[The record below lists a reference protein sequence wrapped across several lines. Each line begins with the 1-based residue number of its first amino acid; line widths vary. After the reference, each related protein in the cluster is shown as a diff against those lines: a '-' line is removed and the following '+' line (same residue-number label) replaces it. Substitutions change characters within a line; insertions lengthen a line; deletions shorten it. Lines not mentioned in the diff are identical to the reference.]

1 MPGRGALSCL
11 RRSGLPIRGTH
22 RMLLELRIQNIAI
35 IDDLHL
41 TFPAGFIVLTGE
53 TGAGKSILVDAVG
66 LLIGE
71 RASAEQIRT
80 GTTEGV
86 IEGIFAIANSGP
98 LTARLKELDLLGDGD
113 DPGELVIRRTL
124 SSSGR
129 HRVRINGNA
138 VPLSTLQDIGQF
150 IVDIHG
156 QHDTQSLFR
165 PITQLDLVD
174 SFGNLFD
181 DRAAFCETYHAAKTL
196 QRDLSTF
203 EKETAELKEQADR
216 LQYEREEIEAAAIQP
231 DEDVVLEQERQVM
244 AQVHNLVEI
253 SNELYSTL
261 YEDDRSIL
269 SRVGHVEWLLDRL
282 LTVDI
287 RLSDATELLGGATAQ
302 LKELA
307 GRIRD
312 YQEQLDVNPDRL
324 EQLEIRL
331 DLLNRMKKRYG
342 GSVAS
347 VLDHLDRITKE
358 LDRLIVSDDQKESL
372 QHRLVT
378 LHDQQTKQADHLST
392 RRKKAANELNQCVNK
407 EITDLHMKHATFDA
421 AVEQE
426 RDGTLNPNGQDRV
439 QFLFSGSAGEPPCAL
454 KDAISGGELS
464 RVTLCIKTVLARED
478 QIPMLIFDEIDA
490 GIGGA
495 VAERVGK
502 KLQSLGQRHQVFCIT
517 HLPQIAAL
525 GDAHFS
531 VEKVVKQ
538 KRATT
543 QVEQLANEE
552 RIDEIARMLGGT
564 KITQAVKR
572 TAKEMLGVA

>member
-1 MPGRGALSCL
+1 
-11 RRSGLPIRGTH
+11 
-22 RMLLELRIQNIAI
+22 MLLELRIQNIAI

-41 TFPAGFIVLTGE
+41 TFPTGFIVLTGE

-80 GTTEGV
+80 GATEGV
-86 IEGIFAIANSGP
+86 IEGIFAIANNDP
-98 LTARLKELDLLGDGD
+98 LNARLKDLDLLGNADE
-113 DPGELVIRRTL
+113 PGELVIRRTL
-124 SSSGR
+124 ASSGR

-138 VPLSTLQDIGQF
+138 VPLSTLQDIGEF
-150 IVDIHG
+150 LVDIHG

-165 PITQLDLVD
+165 SITQLDLLD
-174 SFGNLFD
+174 SFGNLLD
-181 DRAAFCETYHAAKTL
+181 DRTAFHETYHAVNKL

-203 EKETAELKEQADR
+203 ERQTAELQEQANR
-216 LQYEREEIEAAAIQP
+216 LQYEREEIESAAIQP
-231 DEDVVLEQERQVM
+231 DEDVVLEQERQVI
-244 AQVHNLVEI
+244 AQVHNLAEI

-269 SRVGHVEWLLDRL
+269 SRVGHIEWLLERL
-282 LTVDI
+282 LVVDT
-287 RLSDATELLGGATAQ
+287 RLADTAELLAEATAQ

-312 YQEQLDVNPDRL
+312 YQEQLDANPDRL
-324 EQLEIRL
+324 EQLETRL

-342 GSVAS
+342 GSVAT
-347 VLDHLDRITKE
+347 VLDHLEHITKE
-358 LDRLIVSDDQKESL
+358 LDGLTVSDDKKEEL
-372 QHRLVT
+372 QNILDALRK
-378 LHDQQTKQADHLST
+378 QQTKQAEHLSK
-392 RRKKAANELNQCVNK
+392 RRKKAADDLDRHVNK
-407 EITDLHMKHATFDA
+407 EMTDLHMKHSIFNAG
-421 AVEQE
+421 VERE
-426 RDGTLNPNGQDRV
+426 RDGTLNSAGHDRV
-439 QFLFSGSAGEPPCAL
+439 QFLFSGSAGERPRAL

-478 QIPMLIFDEIDA
+478 QIPILIFDEIDT

-495 VAERVGK
+495 VAERVGN
-502 KLQSLGQRHQVFCIT
+502 KLKHLGQQHQVFCIT

-543 QVEQLANEE
+543 QVRQLVNEDRVE
-552 RIDEIARMLGGT
+552 EIARMLGGT

-572 TAKEMLGVA
+572 TAKEMLGVG